1 MDKTNILKEGHFMNQ
16 NYEKR
21 KNENQSFL
29 NALGGK
35 LEYIETGK
43 AVLSLKKED
52 WLTQHLGYFH
62 GGVITTLADSAGGA
76 AAVTIVPEDYQ
87 VVTSELTMHFLR
99 PAVSDEVIAT
109 AEVIKPGKQLIIVEA
124 SVTDKVTGKLI
135 AKATGTWVPVKIE
148 DAMFKK

>member
-1 MDKTNILKEGHFMNQ
+1 MDQT
-16 NYEKR
+16 YEKR

-29 NALGGK
+29 KALGGK
-35 LEYIETGK
+35 LEHIETGK
-43 AVLSLKKED
+43 AVLSLKREE

-62 GGVITTLADSAGGA
+62 GGVVTTLADSAGGA
-76 AAVTIVPEDYQ
+76 AAVTIVPENYQ

-99 PAVSDEVIAT
+99 PAVAEELIAT
-109 AEVIKPGKQLIIVEA
+109 AQVIKPGKLLIIVEA
-124 SVTDKVTGKLI
+124 SVTDKATGKLI

>member
-1 MDKTNILKEGHFMNQ
+1 MNQ
-16 NYEKR
+16 YYEKR

-35 LEYIETGK
+35 LEHIDTGK

-52 WLTQHLGYFH
+52 WLTQHLGYLH
-62 GGVITTLADSAGGA
+62 GGVVTTLADSAGGA
-76 AAVTIVPEDYQ
+76 AAVTVVPENYQ

-99 PAVSDEVIAT
+99 PAVADEIIAT
-109 AEVIKPGKQLIIVEA
+109 AEVIKAGKQLIIVEA

-135 AKATGTWVPVKIE
+135 AKATGTWIPVKVE
-148 DAMFKK
+148 GAMFKK

>member
-1 MDKTNILKEGHFMNQ
+1 MDQT
-16 NYEKR
+16 YEKR
-21 KNENQSFL
+21 KNEKQSFL

-35 LEYIETGK
+35 LEHIETGK
-43 AVLSLKKED
+43 AILSLKKAE

-62 GGVITTLADSAGGA
+62 GGVVTTLADSAGGA
-76 AAVTIVPEDYQ
+76 AAVTVVPENYQ

-99 PAVSDEVIAT
+99 PAVADEIIAT
-109 AEVIKPGKQLIIVEA
+109 AQVIKPGKQLIIVES
-124 SVTDKVTGKLI
+124 SVTDKATGKLI

>member
-1 MDKTNILKEGHFMNQ
+1 MNQ
-16 NYEKR
+16 YYEKR

-35 LEYIETGK
+35 LEHIDTGK

-52 WLTQHLGYFH
+52 WLTQHLGYLH
-62 GGVITTLADSAGGA
+62 GGVVTTLADSAGGA
-76 AAVTIVPEDYQ
+76 AAVTVVPENYQ

-99 PAVSDEVIAT
+99 PAVADEIIAT
-109 AEVIKPGKQLIIVEA
+109 AEVIKAGKQLIIVEA

-135 AKATGTWVPVKIE
+135 AKATGTWIPVKIE
-148 DAMFKK
+148 GAMFKK